1 MNGSSS
7 VAVKHSAPG
16 QYLGFALQPV
26 RMFFH
31 LLSAPDAASV
41 SLEHLDDVAVHYADG
56 SVLVEQAKSALT
68 QNPLSDWSEDLWKTL
83 ANWLEAVRSGVL
95 DVEKTHFR
103 LYVTPV
109 RQGTWSDVLH
119 ASDTLA
125 EVVALTKDI
134 NKKLAAKKTVPKC
147 LGHLKVF
154 LDATDS
160 ERYALVR
167 RLAIVSNDG
176 DPIDAIRSLL
186 APAIAPHLLEV
197 ICQAGIGM
205 AKERADK
212 CIRGRVP
219 AILDAGSF
227 RMSFHA
233 FVQKNNMPGYLTS
246 VPLSPDAS
254 ALQKVLSGKPNFVRQ
269 LEFIEATDEQLLRA
283 ISDLL
288 RTSADKAFWAESGQ
302 VFEGSFADWED
313 TLIRRHS
320 AVESE
325 VRDLYSEKPEALR
338 GRLVYSRCSVLELA
352 LDGREVPG
360 HFSHGSFNTLAD
372 DKLLGWHPKYME
384 LLDKDSE

>member
-1 MNGSSS
+1 MSDSSLVS
-7 VAVKHSAPG
+7 AKHSAPG

-31 LLSAPDAASV
+31 LLNAPDGARV

-56 SVLVEQAKSALT
+56 SVLVEQAKSALS
-68 QNPLSDWSEDLWKTL
+68 QNPLSDWAEDLWKTI
-83 ANWLEAVRSGVL
+83 ANWLEAIRSGVL
-95 DVEKTHFR
+95 DIEKTSFR

-109 RQGTWSDVLH
+109 RQGRWSDALH
-119 ASDTLA
+119 TSDTLA
-125 EVVALTKDI
+125 EVISLTKDI
-134 NKKLAAKKTVPKC
+134 RKKLAAKKSAPKC
-147 LGHLKVF
+147 AARLKVF

-160 ERYALVR
+160 ERYELIR
-167 RLAIVSNDG
+167 RLAIINNDD
-176 DPIDAIRSLL
+176 DPIDAMRSLL
-186 APAIAPHLLEV
+186 APAIPPHLIEV

-205 AKERADK
+205 AKERADN
-212 CIRGRVP
+212 CIRRHVP
-219 AILDAGSF
+219 AILDVGPF
-227 RMSFHA
+227 RMAFHA

-254 ALQKVLSGKPNFVRQ
+254 ALQKILGGKPNFVRQ
-269 LEFIEATDEQLLRA
+269 LQFIEATDEQLLRA

-302 VFEGSFADWED
+302 VFEGSFVDWED
-313 TLIRRHS
+313 TLIRRHC

-325 VRDLYSEKPEALR
+325 VSDLYSEKPEAVR
-338 GRLVYSRCSVLELA
+338 GRLVYNRCSVLELA

-372 DKLLGWHPKYME
+372 DKLLGWHPKYIE